1 MPYPAGIEVMKDR
14 LRGFRAREE
23 NVCFPL
29 MAKYNEAND
38 KVQAL
43 KHGDITTTVAN
54 TADMTLAVAQIF
66 AAWKGVETISY
77 SVTADLIP
85 RTITGPLFRHL
96 MEIWNRQTAF
106 LKTWRVI
113 TPAISRS

>member
-14 LRGFRAREE
+14 LRGYQAREE

-29 MAKYNEAND
+29 MVKYEAND

-43 KHGDITTTVAN
+43 KRGDITTTVAK
-54 TADMTLAVAQIF
+54 TANMTLAVAQIF

-77 SVTADLIP
+77 SVTADLI
-85 RTITGPLFRHL
+85 L
-96 MEIWNRQTAF
+96 EQ
-106 LKTWRVI
+106 
-113 TPAISRS
+113 